1 MVAKGHDF
9 PDVTLGVVIDADS
22 TLNFPDFRA
31 EERTFALVAQ
41 LGGRSG
47 RGGTEGRVL
56 VQTRSPETR
65 ALRFAA
71 KHDSEGFVKEELERR
86 EAFGY
91 PPFGHMVKIQT
102 ASEDLARAQA
112 AADHLAK
119 AIELSDARVMGPTN
133 LFKRKG
139 LERYQLEVKT
149 YDRDAAVTSV
159 REAVELVSGGA
170 AGRNVK
176 FAVDVDP
183 Q

>member
-1 MVAKGHDF
+1 
-9 PDVTLGVVIDADS
+9 
-22 TLNFPDFRA
+22 
-31 EERTFALVAQ
+31 
-41 LGGRSG
+41 
-47 RGGTEGRVL
+47 VL
-56 VQTRSPETR
+56 IQTRSPETR
-65 ALRFAA
+65 ALRFAS

-119 AIELSDARVMGPTN
+119 AIDLNGARVMGPTN

-149 YDRDAAVTSV
+149 YDREAAVVAV